1 MVVRRR
7 LRAIFFPLFLYCV
20 SGAAGGYFVWHAVNG
35 ERGLKTKDEYQLKIA
50 ELQTQLQN
58 LQQDRARWRRRIDLI
73 NGAIIDKDLLDE
85 ETRTLLGRV
94 EKNDLIVFLPKTA
107 E

>member
-7 LRAIFFPLFLYCV
+7 LRAILFPLFLYSV

-35 ERGLKTKDEYQLKIA
+35 ERGLKTQDEYQLKIA
-50 ELQTQLQN
+50 GLQTQLHQ
-58 LQQDRARWRRRIDLI
+58 LEEDRALWRHRIELM
-73 NGAIIDKDLLDE
+73 NSAIIDHDLLDE
-85 ETRTLLGRV
+85 ETRSLLGRAD
-94 EKNDLIVFLPKTA
+94 KNDLIVFLPKA